1 MNRVLA
7 VLICMLVMASCSGDS
22 SGPVDDGDNGNE
34 IETFEVIYTAEND
47 RAADELI
54 SAASG
59 GTVEATGSNGV
70 LYRLL
75 IPAGAIESDTL
86 VTITPVSGLTVTG
99 PGTFICAGSCA
110 ELDCCV
116 TGALF
121 EPEGLEFDSLVTL
134 EIIFPA
140 GEEFPFDSV
149 GTVFMFDSPFSV
161 IGACES
167 EIDFSAKTLTARI
180 WHFSG
185 YGTGA
190 ADCERLTG
198 LYLAMKA
205 NAEGTAGTAGF
216 FYALGDLV
224 QVTSLNRA
232 CDPFGN
238 NCHEMCEGLNAMVMP
253 AALMAL
259 QSHRGAVLSLHP
271 ASPTSPG
278 DIDDLVEELRR
289 AQHFSQVAGLS
300 SEIQSF
306 TEALLG
312 RILAMARTLADEA
325 QYLCSSG
332 DCSDGEYLLDYVLSL
347 GQRGIITDSAFL
359 SDVEDWRE
367 DCCSFWRLSMTA
379 DKTEILRAVVNG
391 GDMDMCV
398 CTLTLKLTTSSGQ
411 PVQGEYINC
420 KWDYYSAIH
429 LPGGETDENGEVE
442 VFITS
447 LYLGSGEKFYCT
459 EMVQGAVIAEAYNS
473 ETSEYATSD
482 PIMLTFRNFT
492 VSTTVNYTYTAVK
505 DVDAENFGTTT
516 CTITGGGT
524 NYANTIGNCGTT
536 CSGVITRTYNSSGCS
551 NGECGTSTII
561 GGSETSGCLLRPN
574 LDYVDRGDGVQI
586 PVLLGLNFMATP
598 ITDGVDIQY
607 CIDGADCVD
616 FWTDLRS
623 RVEWPGYGGVPDYWE
638 ISPTGTFEPLTWTFS
653 ETSDISSKEATLTIT
668 VEANY

>member
-1 MNRVLA
+1 MRKTA
-7 VLICMLVMASCSGDS
+7 AALICLLAMASCSGNS
-22 SGPVDDGDNGNE
+22 SDPVDYGGNGNE
-34 IETFEVIYTAEND
+34 VETFEVSYTAEND
-47 RAADELI
+47 RAVDELI

-70 LYRLL
+70 IYRLL
-75 IPAGAIESDTL
+75 VPAGAIASDTM

-99 PGTFICAGSCA
+99 PGTFICAGSCV

-149 GTVFMFDSPFSV
+149 GTVFMFDSPYSV

-167 EIDFSAKTLTARI
+167 EIDFAAKTLTARI

-190 ADCERLTG
+190 ADCTRLNEF
-198 LYLAMKA
+198 YLALQA
-205 NAEGTAGTAGF
+205 NADGAAGLDYF
-216 FYALGDLV
+216 FYSLYDLV
-224 QVTSLNRA
+224 QITSLNRA

-238 NCHEMCEGLNAMVMP
+238 DCHEMCEGLNVIVVS
-253 AALMAL
+253 AALGAL
-259 QSHRGAVLSLHP
+259 QSHRGAILSLHP
-271 ASPTSPG
+271 ASPSSPG
-278 DIDDLVEELRR
+278 DIDDLIEELGR
-289 AQHFSQVAGLS
+289 AQHFSQVPGLS
-300 SEIQSF
+300 SEIQFF

-312 RILAMARTLADEA
+312 RILAMAQSLADEA
-325 QYLCSSG
+325 QLLCSSG
-332 DCSDGEYLLDYVLSL
+332 DCSDGEDLLDYVLSL
-347 GQRGIITDSAFL
+347 GQRGIITDEAFL
-359 SDVEDWRE
+359 SSAEDWRE

-379 DKTEILRAVVNG
+379 DKTEILRAVVG
-391 GDMDMCV
+391 EGEMDMCV

-447 LYLGSGEKFYCT
+447 LQLGSGENFYCA

-492 VSTTVNYTYTAVK
+492 VTTTVNYTYTAVK
-505 DVDAENFGTTT
+505 DVDTENFGTAT

-524 NYANTIGNCGTT
+524 NYANTGSYCETT
-536 CSGVITRTYNSSGCS
+536 CSGIITRTYNSAGCT
-551 NGECGTSTII
+551 NGECG
-561 GGSETSGCLLRPN
+561 ETTMLAGAEISGCLLRPN
-574 LDYVDRGDGVQI
+574 LDYVDRGDGIQI
-586 PVLLGLNFMATP
+586 PVLLGLNFLANP
-598 ITDGVDIQY
+598 LTDGVQLQS
-607 CIDGADCVD
+607 CIEGDCVE

-623 RVEWPGYGGVPDYWE
+623 RVEWPGYGGIPDYWE
-638 ISPTGTFEPLTWTFS
+638 ISPTGSFEPLNWTFS
-653 ETSDISSKEATLTIT
+653 ATSDVSSAEARLTIT